1 MSANLEPARSGGRLD
16 LDMVVRRACALIV
29 AAVAAYSSFEHQR
42 GFALR
47 GGADSTNAML
57 WPLSVDGLLLLATVG
72 LLKPGQRTRRMRI
85 AVWVAFLGCIAG
97 LWCDLGDAV
106 TDGDQDR

>member
-1 MSANLEPARSGGRLD
+1 MTASIEPGRSGSRVDLD
-16 LDMVVRRACALIV
+16 LWVRRGCALIV

-47 GGADSTNAML
+47 GGADATNAML

-72 LLKPGQRTRRMRI
+72 LLKPGYRTRRTRV
-85 AVWVAFLGCIAG
+85 AVWSAFLGCIAVS
-97 LWCDLGDAV
+97 LAANV
-106 TDGDQDR
+106 A